1 MYVFREYCFQL
12 MMYFVSAEGVVERI
26 INVHYYYL
34 LSHLSAD
41 IDTHA
46 CKLARMSASR
56 IHNKLKTIPSKYVHI
71 LNRQS

>member
-1 MYVFREYCFQL
+1 MYVFREHCFQL
-12 MMYFVSAEGVVERI
+12 IMYFVSAEGTVERI

-46 CKLARMSASR
+46 CKLAHVSASVLTHVSVNACMCAY
-56 IHNKLKTIPSKYVHI
+56 I
-71 LNRQS
+71 